1 MVVRFPQRAV
11 SHCTVTASQQLTVSS
26 LRFVSFLL
34 RYAHDKSLDET
45 KVFTPEDIETM
56 LFDQIT
62 KLAVQILKPEPA
74 IGLSDFQFPGKYA
87 PSFRDVGIPLG
98 SRGVG
103 GADQYGP
110 VPDFIEM

>member
-1 MVVRFPQRAV
+1 M
-11 SHCTVTASQQLTVSS
+11 
-26 LRFVSFLL
+26 SFLL

-62 KLAVQILKPEPA
+62 KLAAQILKPESTT
-74 IGLSDFQFPGKYA
+74 IQQFPSQWT
-87 PSFRDVGIPLG
+87 PPVFINPPLG
-98 SRGVG
+98 PRGVF

-110 VPDFIEM
+110 VPDFIEV